1 MTSNPKR
8 EKLFK
13 GLAFLALQSDFVLST
28 VCVTRLPGEFV
39 QRQCIRDAPQL
50 SPVHWMAEAETE

>member
-13 GLAFLALQSDFVLST
+13 GLAFLALQRDSELST
-28 VCVTRLPGEFV
+28 VCLTRLPIELV
-39 QRQCIRDAPQL
+39 PRQCIREAPQL
-50 SPVHWMAEAETE
+50 SPAHWIAEAETG